1 MSAQDFFEDD
11 NLEHLFINLALP
23 NVGDAGGLQPS
34 VGAGSFFTSL
44 MTALPAESVSD
55 QTTNEPTYTPYARI
69 GVARSAAGWTVAA
82 GVVDNDAAI
91 TYAQVT
97 AGSGTVTHFGLGFA
111 VSGVGFLDMVGALA
125 SSLIV
130 NIGITPE
137 FAPGDLDV
145 SFD

>member
-23 NVGDAGGLQPS
+23 NLGDAAGLQPS
-34 VGAGSFFTSL
+34 AGAGSFFTSL

-55 QTTNEPTYTPYARI
+55 QTSNEATYTPYARI

-82 GVVDNDAAI
+82 GVVDNDSAI
-91 TYAQVT
+91 TYAQAS
-97 AGSGTVTHFGLGFA
+97 AGSDTLTHFGLGFA

-125 SSLIV
+125 SSLAV
-130 NIGITPE
+130 SVGITPE